1 MSDSFANGA
10 LQAEDEQDPDM
21 PEQTPDLTPEQQSLH
36 APPAVRRQREPNFP
50 HTARSDEELLTM
62 RSECEASG
70 SPVSFRLIGKHLG
83 CSERTA
89 ARRYSQLDDAI
100 GEMVRLGVKN
110 RSPTHWIQNAKYE
123 GRGRHQYRP
132 EDDDDDDFEDLPD
145 LRYDDEEVV
154 DCDDDDVCLSRQ
166 ASEHDM
172 RPSPTSETHNPIN
185 GEKQAARTAR
195 LYMETLGSR
204 NTLKTV
210 QAQQTQEATRVLSRS
225 QSGQTSR
232 GRRGSSHGHGA
243 KEVPPP
249 ASPQVPAPCS
259 CPSCL
264 LNPTG

>member
-1 MSDSFANGA
+1 
-10 LQAEDEQDPDM
+10 
-21 PEQTPDLTPEQQSLH
+21 
-36 APPAVRRQREPNFP
+36 
-50 HTARSDEELLTM
+50 
-62 RSECEASG
+62 
-70 SPVSFRLIGKHLG
+70 
-83 CSERTA
+83 
-89 ARRYSQLDDAI
+89 
-100 GEMVRLGVKN
+100 
-110 RSPTHWIQNAKYE
+110 
-123 GRGRHQYRP
+123 
-132 EDDDDDDFEDLPD
+132 
-145 LRYDDEEVV
+145 VV

-172 RPSPTSETHNPIN
+172 RPSPTSQTHNPIN

-204 NTLKTV
+204 NTLVKTEH
-210 QAQQTQEATRVLSRS
+210 AHEATRVLSRLE
-225 QSGQTSR
+225 SGQTSR